1 VPASYTGWRLLPS
14 GCLVED
20 MPNGYCKASAVLLLL
35 SQSVNSNVETLNF
48 KLSCALQITWVVHAE
63 YDEATVPTMFRPL
76 FRSGK
81 ALGAHRWL
89 ASLQRQCEY
98 LAVLHSSQAPRGDN
112 TGQSFYGQQGNCPY
126 ITSYGLIS
134 WEQLSDIHIYI
145 SALFLKISTAAA
157 ISSMGKRG
165 ILKLA
170 QRMMAVFYSAVSGP
184 VTQPSSKLY
193 EWPAS
198 AGTGAR
204 RTDAAVRMVTWKKA
218 GSVAVLVLSATTTV
232 WLPNTPPQLV
242 FQYLCDGQRRGEW
255 DAFANGA
262 AVTELCS
269 VATGHLHGNNVV
281 SVLYSNVS
289 SLFAVLASS
298 VITAKSHW
306 ISI

>member
-1 VPASYTGWRLLPS
+1 MTAELQVQSPRLLNRRINFLRYTKPVAEGQWAVMDVSVDGILGPPGSRIADAAVANNTVVPASYTGWRLLPS

-145 SALFLKISTAAA
+145 GFVLENFHSSCHFVNGEEGDLEAGPEDDGGFLLGCLWS
-157 ISSMGKRG
+157 RH
-165 ILKLA
+165 
-170 QRMMAVFYSAVSGP
+170 SAVQQ
-184 VTQPSSKLY
+184 TL
-193 EWPAS
+193 
-198 AGTGAR
+198 R
-204 RTDAAVRMVTWKKA
+204 
-218 GSVAVLVLSATTTV
+218 VA
-232 WLPNTPPQLV
+232 
-242 FQYLCDGQRRGEW
+242 CKCR
-255 DAFANGA
+255 NGRQ
-262 AVTELCS
+262 ED
-269 VATGHLHGNNVV
+269 
-281 SVLYSNVS
+281 
-289 SLFAVLASS
+289 
-298 VITAKSHW
+298 
-306 ISI
+306 